1 MKPKSWF
8 RFFLGTPKRFLATLL
23 CVIAAAAF
31 TQLFPGTLQHVLIQ
45 LWRELEGIVV
55 PLVLLAIV
63 LRVLF
68 GMIPGF
74 MKSGKK

>member
-1 MKPKSWF
+1 
-8 RFFLGTPKRFLATLL
+8 
-23 CVIAAAAF
+23 VF
-31 TQLFPGTLQHVLIQ
+31 TQAFPGTLQRGLIQ

-74 MKSGKK
+74 MKKSRR